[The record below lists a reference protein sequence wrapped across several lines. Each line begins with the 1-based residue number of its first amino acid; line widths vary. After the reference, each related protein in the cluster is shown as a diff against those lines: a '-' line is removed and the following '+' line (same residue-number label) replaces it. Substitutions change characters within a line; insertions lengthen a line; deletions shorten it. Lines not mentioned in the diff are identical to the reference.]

1 MAKKAVKEDRGP
13 VEYKLF
19 AERRCPYLNQ
29 LLDIYKTD
37 KVKAKIL
44 FDNKKNS
51 YSYST
56 TRDVLFE
63 YPNGDFKIA
72 RLTRKFGMSKTFKIY
87 HRESTE
93 WALIYKN
100 KRLYYARGSM
110 LRQTSFN
117 TLQSIMA
124 NSAADRLNDPKYNY
138 LLSRFGW
145 LRNVAEDERVH
156 SLSFGVILT
165 HKLFNVKKMLAHMYS
180 VPFPIAEMVSKN
192 QPQGYHPSDARK
204 IWKQMKDVLINIE
217 NLKPELYTNHLFKD
231 TCIMAASLGKKVNCS
246 WGKAR
251 LKDEHDKWALEIV
264 KVVMEFEVKYDL
276 NIAQVY
282 RDFAEFSGYE
292 MLLTNHDLVLEGKM
306 MRHCVGTY
314 AGNVN
319 SGQSAIYRINNHTLE
334 LGFRQKDWGM
344 KDSPKVI
351 TFSQLKGYNNS
362 EAPKELN
369 ESVKAMI
376 DEFNKG
382 IKKYPPHEAIYNT
395 PTNHYA
401 VVGDE
406 LPF

>member
-1 MAKKAVKEDRGP
+1 MAKKVVKEDRGP

-19 AERRCPYLNQ
+19 AERRCPFLNQ
-29 LLDIYKTD
+29 LLEIYKTD
-37 KVKAKIL
+37 KLKAKVL

-51 YSYST
+51 YSYTS

-63 YPNGDFKIA
+63 YANGDFKIA

-100 KRLYYARGSM
+100 KRLYYARGTM

-117 TLQSIMA
+117 TLQSVISS
-124 NSAADRLNDPKYNY
+124 SAADRLNDPKYNY

-145 LRNVAEDERVH
+145 LRNVAEDERVW

-165 HKLFNVKKMLAHMYS
+165 HKLFNVKKMLAHMYG
-180 VPFPIAEMVSKN
+180 VPFPIADMVSKN
-192 QPQGYHPSDARK
+192 HPRDYNPSDARK

-231 TCIMAASLGKKVNCS
+231 TCIMAASLGRKINCS

-251 LKDEHDKWALEIV
+251 LKDEHDKWALEVV
-264 KVVMEFEVKYDL
+264 KILMEFEVKYNL

-292 MLLTNHDLVLEGKM
+292 MLITNHDLVLEGKM

-314 AGNVN
+314 AGSVD
-319 SGQSAIYRINNHTLE
+319 SGQSAIYRIANHTLE
-334 LGFRQKDWGM
+334 LGFRVKDWNV

-351 TFSQLKGYNNS
+351 IFSQLKGYNNA
-362 EAPKELN
+362 EAPTELTTA
-369 ESVKAMI
+369 VRLAI
-376 DEFNKG
+376 VQFNKD
-382 IKKYPPHEAIYNT
+382 IKKYPPHETIYNT

>member
-19 AERRCPYLNQ
+19 AERKCPFLNQ
-29 LLDIYKTD
+29 LLEIYKTD
-37 KVKAKIL
+37 KVKAKVL

-51 YSYST
+51 YSYTS

-63 YPNGDFKIA
+63 YPNGDFKLA

-100 KRLYYARGSM
+100 KRLYYARGAM
-110 LRQTSFN
+110 IRQTSFN
-117 TLQSIMA
+117 TLKSVMPS
-124 NSAADRLNDPKYNY
+124 NLTEMLTDPKYIY
-138 LLSRFGW
+138 LSTRFGW

-165 HKLFNVKKMLAHMYS
+165 NKLFNVKKMLAHMYGG
-180 VPFPIAEMVSKN
+180 PFPIADMVSKN
-192 QPQGYHPSDARK
+192 NPQGFNPIDAKK
-204 IWKQMKDVLINIE
+204 IWRQMKDVLINVE

-231 TCIMAASLGKKVNCS
+231 TCAMAASLGRKVNCS

-251 LKDEHDKWALEIV
+251 LKDEHDNWALEIV
-264 KVVMEFEVKYDL
+264 KIVMEFEVKYNL

-292 MLLTNHDLVLEGKM
+292 MLLTNHELVLEGKM

-314 AGNVN
+314 AGSVD
-319 SGQSAIYRINNHTLE
+319 SGQSAIYRIANHTLE
-334 LGFRQKDWGM
+334 LGFRVKDWNV

-351 TFSQLKGYNNS
+351 TFSQLKGYNNA
-362 EAPKELN
+362 EAPIELTN
-369 ESVKAMI
+369 AVKLAI
-376 DEFNKG
+376 DEFNKD
-382 IKKYPPHEAIYNT
+382 IKRYPMHEAIYNS
-395 PTNHYA
+395 PTNHYHNL
-401 VVGDE
+401 GDE